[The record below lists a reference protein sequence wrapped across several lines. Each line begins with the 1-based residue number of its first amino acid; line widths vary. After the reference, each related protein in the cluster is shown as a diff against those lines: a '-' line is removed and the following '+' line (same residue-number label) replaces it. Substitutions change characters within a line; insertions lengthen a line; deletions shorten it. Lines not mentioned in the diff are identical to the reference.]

1 MLFLLTV
8 CPAPELEP
16 VETHVVTVKVRVLP
30 TAGWDPV
37 AMDAEVEWFQDGVLV
52 GTDEQDFAEPT
63 VVDDAGSV
71 IPMRRLAFHDYE
83 HGWAAADGFE
93 PGSYLVTELAG
104 ESIDPV
110 GFEVSDIGQVPSTF
124 EVGDSITQTATW
136 RSAIWSRRSALRA
149 SRVRTASSSACPWR
163 SARRT

>member
-1 MLFLLTV
+1 MLFLPTV